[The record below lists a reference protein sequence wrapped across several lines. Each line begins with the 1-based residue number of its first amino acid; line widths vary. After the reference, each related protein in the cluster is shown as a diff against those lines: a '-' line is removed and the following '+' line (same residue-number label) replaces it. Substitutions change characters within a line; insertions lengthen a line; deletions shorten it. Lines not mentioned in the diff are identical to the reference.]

1 MGLTMIIPTK
11 VQTLLDFKMT
21 IINMLTSLTTM
32 GTCIWFTVDK
42 FYYKKSANAND
53 FIPRKKRNYVLNKQQ
68 RIVIKVVRVLKPR
81 G

>member
-32 GTCIWFTVDK
+32 GTLLPFDLQLINFTI
-42 FYYKKSANAND
+42 KKVQMPTTL
-53 FIPRKKRNYVLNKQQ
+53 FQEKKGTMSSINSKKLS
-68 RIVIKVVRVLKPR
+68 
-81 G
+81 

>member
-32 GTCIWFTVDK
+32 GTYLHLIYSW
-42 FYYKKSANAND
+42 
-53 FIPRKKRNYVLNKQQ
+53 
-68 RIVIKVVRVLKPR
+68 
-81 G
+81 